1 MAAHDAL
8 AAVLPDLLAAAWD
21 EGHADGLHNAHEYR
35 EHRKARNPYT
45 TVSESPCAECERLR
59 GVVQTQGVVL
69 DGYLVEVERLR
80 AAEPIVRTVG
90 DLTARHIGQSVRV
103 FEGPFFTLRHLSSFI
118 RGESTDYIELGAEWD
133 DDPDEW
139 EYFDTP
145 LDTPC
150 EVLG

>member
-1 MAAHDAL
+1 MTDHRSAITGQYVTADHAE
-8 AAVLPDLLAAAWD
+8 ANPD
-21 EGHADGLHNAHEYR
+21 
-35 EHRKARNPYT
+35 T
-45 TVSESPCAECERLR
+45 TVSESPCTECERMLDAILL
-59 GVVQTQGVVL
+59 QKSAI
-69 DGYLVEVERLR
+69 DGYREELERLR

-139 EYFDTP
+139 EYFETP

-150 EVLG
+150 EVLS

>member
-1 MAAHDAL
+1 MNDRHRS
-8 AAVLPDLLAAAWD
+8 AVTGKFVTAEHAEANPD
-21 EGHADGLHNAHEYR
+21 
-35 EHRKARNPYT
+35 T
-45 TVSESPCAECERLR
+45 TVGEARDY
-59 GVVQTQGVVL
+59 QAT
-69 DGYLVEVERLR
+69 
-80 AAEPIVRTVG
+80 PIVRTVG

>member
-1 MAAHDAL
+1 MTDHRDAIT
-8 AAVLPDLLAAAWD
+8 P
-21 EGHADGLHNAHEYR
+21 ADG
-35 EHRKARNPYT
+35 
-45 TVSESPCAECERLR
+45 
-59 GVVQTQGVVL
+59 Q
-69 DGYLVEVERLR
+69 
-80 AAEPIVRTVG
+80 PIVRTVG

-139 EYFDTP
+139 EYFETP

-150 EVLG
+150 EVLP

>member
-1 MAAHDAL
+1 MTDKTHRSAITGKFVTAAH
-8 AAVLPDLLAAAWD
+8 AAANLD
-21 EGHADGLHNAHEYR
+21 
-35 EHRKARNPYT
+35 T
-45 TVSESPCAECERLR
+45 TVSESPCAECGWL
-59 GVVQTQGVVL
+59 QGVIQAQGVAL
-69 DGYLVEVERLR
+69 DGYREEVERLR
-80 AAEPIVRTVG
+80 GAEPIVRTVG

-139 EYFDTP
+139 EYFETP

-150 EVLG
+150 EVLS